1 MAGRSVVRVIVNGYC
16 TKCMNTG
23 VDIDGNPCDCRF
35 NTKSFYETVS
45 CLDIPEQYRGILF
58 SKFLV
63 PKDIHESY
71 GAYLESLAD
80 SIVSNKLKHKNI
92 CICSPVGHSKSI
104 FAYSTIEQLFRY
116 GIPTFP
122 VFDVLEIKRIL
133 LDTDLCRKQLYDV
146 DSPELLVQAPYVFI
160 KIPRVPTWEVYDTIS
175 VILDRRVRRG
185 NSTIFLYGGTWEQ
198 LIRGDKQEVLVNLV
212 GDGNFNTLEVKTWFI
227 DNTEKVN
234 QLLTETS
241 IG

>member
-1 MAGRSVVRVIVNGYC
+1 MTTSNYC
-16 TKCMNTG
+16 TKCGNTG
-23 VDIDGNPCDCRF
+23 IDIDGQPCSCRF
-35 NTKSFYETVS
+35 NAKSFYDTVT
-45 CLDIPEQYRGILF
+45 CLDIPEQYRGIAF

-63 PKDIHESY
+63 AKDIHESY
-71 GAYLESLAD
+71 GEYLEKLHDDITST
-80 SIVSNKLKHKNI
+80 KLKHKNI

-104 FAYSTIEQLFRY
+104 FAYSVIESLFRY

-133 LDTDLCRKQLYDV
+133 LDTDLCRKQFYDIEK
-146 DSPELLVQAPYVFI
+146 PELLFDSPYVFI

-198 LIRGDKQEVLVNLV
+198 LIRGDKQEVLVNLI

-227 DNTEKVN
+227 DNSNKVTE
-234 QLLTETS
+234 LLTETN